1 MFSKVEGQLKDFTV
15 VRSTKLMLKQHF
27 IIQTSQRECEE
38 EVFNSVPKL
47 IHQFYSKRM

>member
-27 IIQTSQRECEE
+27 IIQTSQREYSLRGGS
-38 EVFNSVPKL
+38 F
-47 IHQFYSKRM
+47 QFSA